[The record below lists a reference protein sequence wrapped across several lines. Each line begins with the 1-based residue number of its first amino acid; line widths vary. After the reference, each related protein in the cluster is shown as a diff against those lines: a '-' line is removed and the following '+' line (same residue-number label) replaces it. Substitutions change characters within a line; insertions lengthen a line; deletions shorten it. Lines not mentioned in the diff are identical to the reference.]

1 MQAIDY
7 EMKVGELNARIEMF
21 TEQVQRA
28 LNETGAPTLDELV
41 LRFKRFAENNKTL
54 SHANKEQAAQ
64 VMMLKQNLDAADAEI
79 DRSSNSIKEAR
90 VKASELEAQVAAL
103 LQKMQAKD
111 AALKETNNLLDQ
123 PMFAAFNKDTRPVQK
138 AINAALRGSEG

>member
-1 MQAIDY
+1 MQAVDY

-28 LNETGAPTLDELV
+28 LNETGAPSLDELV

-64 VMMLKQNLDAADAEI
+64 VIMLKQNLDAADAEN
-79 DRSSNSIKEAR
+79 DRTTDIIKDAR

-103 LQKMQAKD
+103 LQKMQSKD
-111 AALKETNNLLDQ
+111 AALKEASDLLEQ
-123 PMFAAFNKDTRPVQK
+123 PMLAAFSKDTRPVQK